1 MERNDARFYPRTM
14 QYDESRDY
22 GTLTVR
28 EYALLPQEAY
38 GDLVAGRLVREPQP
52 RTWHS
57 IIESTI
63 TRELDAW
70 VRPRA
75 LGLVLPECG
84 FLLREE
90 PPTVR
95 GPDVAFVAAARIPAG
110 GPPNEFW
117 PGAPDLAVEVLS
129 TTTRGLTWEKV
140 ADYLETGS
148 RIVWVVDP
156 LHRAVVVHEPDRP
169 ERTFAHED
177 LLDAEPLLPGFRL
190 PVSRLFIDLPPR

>member
-1 MERNDARFYPRTM
+1 MR
-14 QYDESRDY
+14 YDESQDY

-28 EYALLPQEAY
+28 EYALLPPEAY
-38 GDLVAGRLVREPQP
+38 GDLVAGRLVREPRP

-57 IIESTI
+57 IIEMAVAY
-63 TRELDAW
+63 ELDAW
-70 VRPRA
+70 VRPRG
-75 LGLVLPECG
+75 LGLILPESG
-84 FLLREE
+84 FLLRVD

-95 GPDVAFVAAARIPAG
+95 GPDVAFVAAERIPAG

-129 TTTRGLTWEKV
+129 PTTRVLTGQKV

-156 LHRAVVVHEPDRP
+156 LHRAVVVHEPDRL
-169 ERTFAHED
+169 ERTLAHGEI
-177 LLDAEPLLPGFRL
+177 LDAEPLLPGFRL